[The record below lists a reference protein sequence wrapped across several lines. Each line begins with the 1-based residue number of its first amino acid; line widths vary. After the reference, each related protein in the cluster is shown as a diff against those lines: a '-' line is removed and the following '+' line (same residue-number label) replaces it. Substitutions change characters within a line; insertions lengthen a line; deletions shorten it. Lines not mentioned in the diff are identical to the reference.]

1 MRHIFRY
8 LRSYLL
14 TFFFFAMTV
23 IPHHATSPVVC
34 DADYILML
42 NSVMEYNRDSL
53 QLTIARSW
61 GLI

>member
-14 TFFFFAMTV
+14 TFFAMTV
-23 IPHHATSPVVC
+23 IPHHATSSVVC

-53 QLTIARSW
+53 QLTIARSR